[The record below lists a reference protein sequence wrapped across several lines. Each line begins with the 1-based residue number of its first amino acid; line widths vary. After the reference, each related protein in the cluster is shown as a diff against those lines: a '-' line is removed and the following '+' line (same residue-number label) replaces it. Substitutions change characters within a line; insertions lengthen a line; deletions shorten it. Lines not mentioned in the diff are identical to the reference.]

1 MPTPMPMPMAGIV
14 FCGDPISFGQNFMD
28 RPNAIDYESIFLRS
42 PVGMCISRENVILQC
57 NNTLAAMFGRSR
69 ESLVGN
75 SLCMLY
81 PSDDEFERIGPHIS
95 LTIRAL
101 GYYSDE
107 RIMKRSGEE
116 LFWCRLHSSALQH
129 DQPQT
134 DTVWTFEDLNDKHR
148 VTAELTPRE
157 REIATLLIDGKTSK
171 VIAREIG
178 LSPRTVDTHR
188 SALMKKFSAAN
199 SSELAHRLSMSTW
212 RTIGRGGASM
222 SR

>member
-1 MPTPMPMPMAGIV
+1 MLLLPRKWRGSFFTGH
-14 FCGDPISFGQNFMD
+14 PITSGQNFMD

-42 PVGMCISRENVILQC
+42 PVGMCISREHVILEC
-57 NNTLAAMFGRSR
+57 NNALAAMFGRSR

-75 SLCMLY
+75 SLSMLY
-81 PSDDEFERIGPHIS
+81 PNDDEFARIGSHIAQ
-95 LTIRAL
+95 TIHAV

-107 RIMKRSGEE
+107 RIMKRCGEE

-129 DQPQT
+129 DRPQT
-134 DTVWTFEDLNDKHR
+134 GTVWTFEDLNDKHA

-188 SALMKKFSAAN
+188 SVLMKKFSAAN
-199 SSELAHRLSMSTW
+199 SSELAYRLSMATW
-212 RTIGRGGASM
+212 RTVARRGASLG
-222 SR
+222 R